1 MRQSV
6 TVASFIKGTTMR
18 YELGVFGT
26 GEHHYEFDSARSALN
41 SFQVAT
47 DDPDTF
53 AAWVVEYA
61 EHDML
66 GFGRIRARTW
76 RRVHLCIAERRQIF
90 PAGRQ
95 ERWLIGEITQD
106 TLVLRDRV
114 VRLALLAI
122 TFAEPEDRGCSEI
135 ARFIELAD
143 DGLVSLDSCWEIVI
157 SLLFKQALL

>member
-41 SFQVAT
+41 SFRVAT

-53 AAWVVEYA
+53 AAWVVEYT

-66 GFGRIRARTW
+66 GMGRT
-76 RRVHLCIAERRQIF
+76 IASF
-90 PAGRQ
+90 
-95 ERWLIGEITQD
+95 
-106 TLVLRDRV
+106 DR
-114 VRLALLAI
+114 
-122 TFAEPEDRGCSEI
+122 
-135 ARFIELAD
+135 
-143 DGLVSLDSCWEIVI
+143 
-157 SLLFKQALL
+157 